1 MEVDHQFLEVQGL
14 RTHFIAA
21 GGAGQEAVGRPIVI
35 LLHGGGIDSARLSW
49 DLLIPELASACQ
61 VIAPD
66 WPGYGLSAPL
76 DRTCSIDFLV
86 NFLADFMNALGIQRA
101 SLAGIS
107 MGGGAALGFALRFP
121 ERVDRLVLVD
131 SYGLQRDAPFP
142 LLSYLYVRLPGV
154 NALTWKLMR
163 NPSMA
168 RWSLRSLLRRPG
180 ALTEELFDLVMEEMR
195 RPDAGRAFMTFQQD
209 EITLSGTRTSFLD
222 RLNEISAPTLIV
234 HGTLDTLVPHEAV
247 REAHIRIPGSQLHWM
262 EGCGHWPQRDHPAEF
277 NRLARRFL
285 CVSREERPGLN
296 ALDASP

>member
-1 MEVDHQFLEVQGL
+1 MEVDRQFIEVQGL
-14 RTHFIAA
+14 RTHFFAA
-21 GGAGQEAVGRPIVI
+21 GVVGQESVDCPTVI

-49 DLLIPELASACQ
+49 ELLIPELASTCR

-76 DRTCSIDFLV
+76 DRTCSVEFLV
-86 NFLADFMNALGIQRA
+86 SFLTDFMDALGIQRA

-121 ERVDRLVLVD
+121 GRVDRLVLVD
-131 SYGLQRDAPFP
+131 SYGLQRSAPFP

-163 NPSMA
+163 SPAMA
-168 RWSLRSLLRRPG
+168 RWTLRSLLRRPG
-180 ALTEELFDLVMEEMR
+180 ALTDELFDLVMEEMR

-222 RLNEISAPTLIV
+222 RLTEISAPTLIV

-247 REAHIRIPGSQLHWM
+247 REAHIRISGSQLYWM

-277 NRLARRFL
+277 NRVVRRFL
-285 CVSREERPGLN
+285 CDSRAAGPE
-296 ALDASP
+296 A